1 MSPFSRTSSF
11 FLLPLLA
18 VLAACSSTPQ
28 KKFQDEE
35 LFNSGTSPYLHNFD
49 NDNARTCE
57 AARRALLSQGYMT
70 TMTRPDTVDAT
81 KNFQPASDSHVVIEF
96 HVVCTQGDATNTS
109 VVYANAVQNGYEL
122 KKSDTSASVG
132 LSILGSLSLPI
143 RSNNDAMVKVS
154 SETIQSGTFY
164 DRFFDLV
171 SRYLHS
177 EAQSTPV
184 PGGAIDVTPLP
195 PPLVQHVTVPVA
207 VPVAM
212 PVAAA
217 AAPVAASAAKAAAAS
232 VETTAPG
239 SVSATQAAASGST
252 PANVTVPG
260 STSIA
265 TSNTHAANDAATH
278 VANSGNTATTSSIA
292 AAAAL
297 MGVSAT
303 TNSAAAATA
312 TPAAVPLAP
321 AAPAANQ

>member
-1 MSPFSRTSSF
+1 MSPFFRASSF
-11 FLLPLLA
+11 LLLPLLA

-70 TMTRPDTVDAT
+70 TMARPDTVDAT

-96 HVVCTQGDATNTS
+96 HVVCTQGDAANTS

-184 PGGAIDVTPLP
+184 PGGAIDITPLP
-195 PPLVQHVTVPVA
+195 PPLVQHVTVPA
-207 VPVAM
+207 AM
-212 PVAAA
+212 PVAVPAA
-217 AAPVAASAAKAAAAS
+217 AAIAPVAASAAKAAAAS

-239 SVSATQAAASGST
+239 SVSATQAAASGSA

-260 STSIA
+260 STSVA
-265 TSNTHAANDAATH
+265 SSNTHAANNVATH
-278 VANSGNTATTSSIA
+278 VANNGNTATTSSIA
-292 AAAAL
+292 TAAAL

-303 TNSAAAATA
+303 TNSTAAATA
-312 TPAAVPLAP
+312 APATVPLAP
-321 AAPAANQ
+321 VAPAANQ

>member
-1 MSPFSRTSSF
+1 MSPFFRASSF
-11 FLLPLLA
+11 LLLPLLA

-96 HVVCTQGDATNTS
+96 HVVCTQGDAANTS
-109 VVYANAVQNGYEL
+109 VVYANAVQNGYEM

-195 PPLVQHVTVPVA
+195 PPLVQHVTVPAA
-207 VPVAM
+207 VPVAA
-212 PVAAA
+212 V

-239 SVSATQAAASGST
+239 SVSATQAAASGSA

-260 STSIA
+260 STSVA
-265 TSNTHAANDAATH
+265 TSNTHAANDVATH

-292 AAAAL
+292 TAAAL

-303 TNSAAAATA
+303 TNSTAAATA

>member
-1 MSPFSRTSSF
+1 MSPFFRASP
-11 FLLPLLA
+11 FLLVPLLA

-49 NDNARTCE
+49 NDNVRTCE

-96 HVVCTQGDATNTS
+96 HVVCTQGDAANTS

-164 DRFFDLV
+164 DRFFDLMG
-171 SRYLHS
+171 RYLHN

-195 PPLVQHVTVPVA
+195 PPIVQHVTAPV
-207 VPVAM
+207 
-212 PVAAA
+212 
-217 AAPVAASAAKAAAAS
+217 AAPVAASAAKTAPAS
-232 VETTAPG
+232 VET
-239 SVSATQAAASGST
+239 ATQATANPAA
-252 PANVTVPG
+252 PANVTVPA
-260 STSIA
+260 STSVA
-265 TSNTHAANDAATH
+265 ANNTHAANDAATH
-278 VANSGNTATTSSIA
+278 VANSGTVANNSSIA
-292 AAAAL
+292 TAASL

-303 TNSAAAATA
+303 TNSTAAAVA
-312 TPAAVPLAP
+312 TPAAPATP
-321 AAPAANQ
+321 AATPANR

>member
-1 MSPFSRTSSF
+1 MSPFFRASSF
-11 FLLPLLA
+11 LLLPLLA

-35 LFNSGTSPYLHNFD
+35 LFNTGSSPYLHNFD

-70 TMTRPDTVDAT
+70 TTARPDTVDAT
-81 KNFQPASDSHVVIEF
+81 KNFQPTSDSHVVIEF
-96 HVVCTQGDATNTS
+96 HVVCTQGDAANTS

-171 SRYLHS
+171 SRYLHN

-195 PPLVQHVTVPVA
+195 PLIVQHVTVPAA
-207 VPVAM
+207 V
-212 PVAAA
+212 
-217 AAPVAASAAKAAAAS
+217 PVAASAAKAPTAT
-232 VETTAPG
+232 VETAMPA
-239 SVSATQAAASGST
+239 SVSATQAAASGIA

-260 STSIA
+260 SASVATGNTS
-265 TSNTHAANDAATH
+265 AANDVANNVATH
-278 VANSGNTATTSSIA
+278 VANSGTTATTSSIA
-292 AAAAL
+292 TAAAL

-303 TNSAAAATA
+303 TNSTTA
-312 TPAAVPLAP
+312 TPAVPLAP
-321 AAPAANQ
+321 AVTPASQ